1 MISLVFTSFNGAKT
15 LPLMLNSLTTLTPP
29 KNGWKI
35 IAVNNASTDE
45 TNDILN
51 QFTGKLPLT
60 ILFEKK
66 LGKNNALNSAIP
78 YFEGEH
84 IVFTDDDIIPNP
96 DWLINFELA
105 VNNNEQYSVFAG
117 EVRHHWLSP
126 PPKWLIQM
134 AAEGRAYAGTPLDL
148 PGGSIDWKKIKG
160 PNLMVK
166 SDIFENVMFSP
177 DIGPDGTTNYV
188 AGSETEF
195 LKRLH
200 HMGHSMLFVP
210 QASVKHIV
218 RKKQNQLSTV
228 LKRYFRI
235 GKGAERLMPTQYE
248 DGIPTLF
255 GFPRYWVKQVLTE
268 IYQLARFL
276 IAGNSYQAV
285 SILISIAT
293 ETGRKVEW
301 RSTNKKP

>member
-35 IAVNNASTDE
+35 IAVDNASTDE

-51 QFTGKLPLT
+51 QFTDKLPLT

-66 LGKNNALNSAIP
+66 PGKNNALNSAIP
-78 YFEGEH
+78 YFEGEY
-84 IVFTDDDIIPNP
+84 IVFTDDDVIPNP
-96 DWLINFELA
+96 DWLINYEMA
-105 VNNNEQYSVFAG
+105 AKNNEQYSVFAG
-117 EVRHHWLSP
+117 QVRHHWLSP
-126 PPKWLIQM
+126 PPKWLIEL

-148 PGGSIDWKKIKG
+148 PGGVIDWKKIKG

-166 SDIFENVMFSP
+166 SDIFEHVIFSP
-177 DIGPDGTTNYV
+177 DIGPNGTSNYV

-195 LKRLH
+195 LKRLDH
-200 HMGHSMLFVP
+200 KGHLMLFVP
-210 QASVKHIV
+210 EASVKHIV
-218 RKKQNQLSTV
+218 RSEQNQLSTV

-248 DGIPTLF
+248 HKLPTIL
-255 GFPRYWVKQVLTE
+255 GFPRYWVKQVLHE
-268 IYQLARFL
+268 LYQSARYF
-276 IAGNSYQAV
+276 IIGNSYQAV
-285 SILISIAT
+285 SILISLAT
-293 ETGRKVEW
+293 ESGRKIEW
-301 RSTNKKP
+301 RTINKKR

>member
-35 IAVNNASTDE
+35 IAVDNASTDE

-51 QFTGKLPLT
+51 QFTDKLPLT

-66 LGKNNALNSAIP
+66 PGKNNALNSAIP
-78 YFEGEH
+78 YFEGEY
-84 IVFTDDDIIPNP
+84 IVFTDDDVLPNP
-96 DWLINFELA
+96 DWLINYEVA
-105 VNNNEQYSVFAG
+105 AKNNEQYGVFAG
-117 EVRHHWLSP
+117 QVRHHWLSP
-126 PPKWLIQM
+126 PPKWLIQL
-134 AAEGRAYAGTPLDL
+134 ASEGRAYAGTPIDL
-148 PGGSIDWKKIKG
+148 PGGVIDWKKIKG

-166 SDIFENVMFSP
+166 SDIFEHVIFSP
-177 DIGPDGTTNYV
+177 DIGPNGTSNYV

-195 LKRLH
+195 LKRLEH
-200 HMGHSMLFVP
+200 QGQLMLFVP
-210 QASVKHIV
+210 EASVKHIV
-218 RKKQNQLSTV
+218 RSEQNKLSTV

-248 DGIPTLF
+248 HGIPTLF
-255 GFPRYWVKQVLTE
+255 GFPRYWVKQFLTE
-268 IYQLARFL
+268 IYQSARFL

-285 SILISIAT
+285 SVLISIAT

-301 RSTNKKP
+301 RSTNRKR